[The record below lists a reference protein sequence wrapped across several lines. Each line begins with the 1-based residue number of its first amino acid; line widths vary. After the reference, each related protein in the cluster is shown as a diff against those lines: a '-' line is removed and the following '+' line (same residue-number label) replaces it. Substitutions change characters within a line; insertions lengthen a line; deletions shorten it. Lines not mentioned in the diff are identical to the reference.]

1 MVRFHTNGGNIL
13 KSNSSKEMKRYNHL
27 HGEID
32 ATYHDASLKF
42 GVSDSV
48 LKILYTISS
57 FGGSFLLNDIC
68 RYSGLSKQ
76 TVNSAI
82 RNLEIDDIIYLE
94 AVDGKS
100 KRVCLT
106 EKGKQV
112 TENTAYLLIQAENAI
127 FDSWSTE
134 DVQKYLE
141 LTERFLISLKDKVDQ
156 M

>member
-1 MVRFHTNGGNIL
+1 MKN
-13 KSNSSKEMKRYNHL
+13 NSSKEMKRYNHL
-27 HGEID
+27 HGEIE

-42 GVSDSV
+42 GVSDSK
-48 LKILYTISS
+48 LKILYTICS
-57 FGGSFLLNDIC
+57 FGESFLLNDIC

-76 TVNSAI
+76 TVNSAV
-82 RNLEIDDIIYLE
+82 RNLESDGIIYLE
-94 AVDGKS
+94 AVNGKS

-112 TENTAYLLIQAENAI
+112 TEKTAYLLIKAENTI

-141 LTERFLISLKDKVDQ
+141 LTERFLISLKEKVEQ